1 VNQKRVNKT
10 GLIDNPIVKY
20 ASLLAV
26 LVLFVTLRWD
36 AWPKTYF
43 ADELIPLAVVKHME
57 QTGTLDTNWENA
69 DWRGDYA
76 GGFYDLRQYNF
87 SSYHVAL
94 RGMQWLS
101 RPWVSAVEP
110 IVFYRAC
117 SLIFQG
123 LAVLLLLD
131 LLRRLTAWPQALIG
145 GLFLTV
151 MPQSVI
157 DAHYARPETFVTLLV
172 TVGMWCGYSS
182 CYAKKWKA
190 VDAVAAM
197 AWGVAF
203 ACKISLLPLAVLA
216 WVFVVLRRL
225 PWSCLV
231 AWWCWFVLGFALS
244 APAALLDLP
253 GFLAGAGILV
263 TQYSPDVMGA
273 GEAVFGS
280 ASMLPAYL
288 LAFFGWPCWLVILLS
303 LLSLLHIKKD
313 ETAHRVN
320 VKQRVLVLWAIT
332 GIGITLFYC
341 LLFAYQKVFFE
352 RNLSHL
358 MPLWAL
364 LFPLGVGEVWQSLK
378 NTRWMQCVLIV
389 AVMFFLV
396 DRTILSQ
403 GIVNVFFGGSN
414 VVSNL
419 VNEAEKKWLDQQ
431 QTTSVLRVNPMR
443 DAALLDTANAGTLM
457 QMPRY
462 KLPIQAVIDK
472 RVLDS
477 GWHFIGHLELPFGD
491 LPYNQLQINHAPV
504 AYDYYKK
511 IKDN

>member
-1 VNQKRVNKT
+1 VNQQRVNKT
-10 GLIDNPIVKY
+10 ELFDH
-20 ASLLAV
+20 LLFRFISVLTV
-26 LVLFVTLRWD
+26 LVLFVALRWD
-36 AWPKTYF
+36 TWPKTYF

-57 QTGTLDTNWENA
+57 QTGTLDTNWANA

-76 GGFYDLRQYNF
+76 GGVYDLRQYNF
-87 SSYHVAL
+87 SSYHVVL
-94 RGMQWLS
+94 RGIKWLAE
-101 RPWVSAVEP
+101 PWVSNVSP
-110 IVFYRAC
+110 IVFYRVC
-117 SLIFQG
+117 SLLFQG
-123 LAVLLLLD
+123 LAVVLLLD
-131 LLRRLTAWPQALIG
+131 VMRRVAGWPQALTA

-172 TVGMWCGYSS
+172 TMGMWLGYVS
-182 CYAKKWKA
+182 CHSRKWMV
-190 VDAVAAM
+190 VDAVAALV
-197 AWGVAF
+197 WGVAF
-203 ACKISLLPLAVLA
+203 ACKISLLPLAMVA
-216 WVFVVLRRL
+216 WVFVLLRKL
-225 PWSCLV
+225 PWYV
-231 AWWCWFVLGFALS
+231 AVMWWMVFALGFALS
-244 APAALLDLP
+244 APAAFLDP
-253 GFLAGAGILV
+253 RGFLAGAGILFI
-263 TQYSPDVMGA
+263 QYSPDVTSA

-280 ASMLPAYL
+280 AMMLPAYL
-288 LAFFGWPCWLVILLS
+288 LAFFGWPCWLAMVLS
-303 LLSLLHIKKD
+303 LLIIKKREAVD
-313 ETAHRVN
+313 TLNE
-320 VKQRVLVLWAIT
+320 KQRVLIVWAIT

-364 LFPLGVGEVWQSLK
+364 LFSLGVGEVWQLLK

-389 AVMFFLV
+389 AVVFFLV
-396 DRTILSQ
+396 DRAILSQ
-403 GIVNVFFGGSN
+403 GIVNAFFGGSD
-414 VVSNL
+414 VVPNL

-431 QTTSVLRVNPMR
+431 QATSVLRVNPMR
-443 DAALLDTANAGTLM
+443 DAALLDTAHAGTLM

-462 KLPIQAVIDK
+462 KLPVQAVIDK